1 MNYFRWVLSN
11 EGGFLHKSFIGRA
24 VGGLAGRGLQFV
36 GAAGIPGLSLAARTV
51 RSFAG
56 GGSRNAGFISAR
68 SAAITR
74 GQTTTRLQAQGASI
88 SLPPGL
94 TPTGPGGIIG
104 ALPGVRGGVSG
115 FAQEPTDG
123 VCPKGF
129 HLNKAEYYLKSENA
143 IIPERSRC
151 VKNRH
156 RNPDNGRAS
165 SRAANRLLARKRHSD
180 RIDAALESLV
190 KRRAPRRKKAGAA
203 VHTPLIVQ
211 N

>member
-1 MNYFRWVLSN
+1 MNYLRWVFGN

-36 GAAGIPGLSLAARTV
+36 GAAGIPGVSLAARTV
-51 RSFAG
+51 RSFAA

-68 SAAITR
+68 SAQVARGREAIR
-74 GQTTTRLQAQGASI
+74 QHRARASQASRFGVQVGPVAELARARRFGADLEAAAAQPSVD
-88 SLPPGL
+88 
-94 TPTGPGGIIG
+94 GI
-104 ALPGVRGGVSG
+104 
-115 FAQEPTDG
+115 
-123 VCPKGF
+123 CPKGF
-129 HLNKAEYYLKSENA
+129 HLNKAEYYLKSEDTLV
-143 IIPERSRC
+143 PERSRC

-190 KRRAPRRKKAGAA
+190 KRRAPRRKKSGAI
-203 VHTPLIVQ
+203 HTPLIVQ